1 MGVVVVMCVS
11 CAGYG
16 AWGVWDLETPQKGPL
31 LAGVWVGGCWAGEEA
46 EPGSVVKMLDLGER
60 VTREKS
66 ST

>member
-11 CAGYG
+11 CAGCG
-16 AWGVWDLETPQKGPL
+16 AWDLETPRKGPL
-31 LAGVWVGGCWAGEEA
+31 LAGVWVEGCWAGEEA
-46 EPGSVVKMLDLGER
+46 EPGSIVKTLDPGER